1 MFGSLTHGF
10 FNFQVFGCKEYI
22 ILLGRDKVMLNHA
35 CNHPL
40 YLLNVIVK
48 CSSL

>member
-35 CNHPL
+35 CMQ
-40 YLLNVIVK
+40 
-48 CSSL
+48 SSTLFIECHC